1 MFEVGCPILTID
13 LKIVHRRD
21 GDRNRKLYYR
31 EQHNRPP
38 DSQGIWDFKI
48 HGAYG
53 CNKIERFVWVIN

>member
-38 DSQGIWDFKI
+38 DSQGIWDKQK
-48 HGAYG
+48 H
-53 CNKIERFVWVIN
+53 RPTVVIKWNGLCG